1 MIHLLSYENDLAVR
15 LFEMHKRHLKAD
27 VKVFSNYQE
36 QLIQMDI
43 TAMWYLTQGEET
55 NDNR

>member
-1 MIHLLSYENDLAVR
+1 MIQLQPYENELAVR
-15 LFEMHKRHLKAD
+15 LFEMYKRHLKAD

-43 TAMWYLTQGEET
+43 TAAWYLTQE
-55 NDNR
+55 RK